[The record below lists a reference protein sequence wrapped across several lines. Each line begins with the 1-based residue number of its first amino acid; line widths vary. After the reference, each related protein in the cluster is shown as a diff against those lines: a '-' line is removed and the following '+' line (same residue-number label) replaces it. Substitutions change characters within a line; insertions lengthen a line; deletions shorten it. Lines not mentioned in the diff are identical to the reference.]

1 MWKETKVVK
10 NVGHNNFDAR
20 YGVYVTNEGEKKT
33 ILHIGGKE
41 ILLDNVFYI
50 QSFEDK
56 VFVMYS
62 TDEGHNDLMV
72 FTKEGEP
79 FTTIKDVAL
88 INKNTNRHY
97 VNILEYKNFTNYY
110 NLVEVETGKVIFNEY
125 IPKRKLFVFGDMIFS
140 NRDNIIIR
148 YDWDGS
154 IVWQH
159 DYQTDFNVTIDLGIL
174 SEAGVCGGKLWVK
187 SRYERY
193 EILLAIDVNTGE
205 LLKAFSDSEND
216 TNFPHCKIG
225 NIYDI
230 NLNNERDKVLVTVYD
245 NELGNHFVFLDAKNL
260 VVEEKRKFSTDFDD
274 SESEKSLKRI
284 SDFRG
289 DYITIKLEDLK
300 QFRNAFGFMIYNYRT
315 KEIVFAHRLFTSKQT
330 EKGLGISFLSQIQYL
345 DNGRIFIHDFADRL
359 HIFEDVKE

>member
-41 ILLDNVFYI
+41 ILLGNVFYI

-62 TDEGHNDLMV
+62 TDEGHNDLMI
-72 FTKEGEP
+72 FTKEGEL
-79 FTTIKDVAL
+79 FTTIKDVAF
-88 INKNTNRHY
+88 IEENTNRRY
-97 VNILEYKNFTNYY
+97 VDVLEYNNFTNYY
-110 NLVEVETGKVIFNEY
+110 NLVEVETGKVVFNEY

-154 IVWQH
+154 ILWQH

-174 SEAGVCGGKLWVK
+174 LEEGVCGGKLWVK
-187 SRYERY
+187 SSVDWHD
-193 EILLAIDVNTGE
+193 ILLAIDVNTGE
-205 LLKAFSDSEND
+205 LLKAFSKSKED
-216 TNFPHCKIG
+216 TNHEHCVLHVNEVFLNQENGQVMNVYDCVSIIDSG
-225 NIYDI
+225 TLNIVDKYSYKEFFVKDI
-230 NLNNERDKVLVTVYD
+230 DNKVLYLSANNPYTKYLIFLCTIMD
-245 NELGNHFVFLDAKNL
+245 GDHTPSCFFVLNTETKQI
-260 VVEEKRKFSTDFDD
+260 EFSTRMF
-274 SESEKSLKRI
+274 
-284 SDFRG
+284 
-289 DYITIKLEDLK
+289 TP
-300 QFRNAFGFMIYNYRT
+300 
-315 KEIVFAHRLFTSKQT
+315 KERSR
-330 EKGLGISFLSQIQYL
+330 GLGITNRYAIQFFNTGYICVH
-345 DNGRIFIHDFADRL
+345 DNGDRL